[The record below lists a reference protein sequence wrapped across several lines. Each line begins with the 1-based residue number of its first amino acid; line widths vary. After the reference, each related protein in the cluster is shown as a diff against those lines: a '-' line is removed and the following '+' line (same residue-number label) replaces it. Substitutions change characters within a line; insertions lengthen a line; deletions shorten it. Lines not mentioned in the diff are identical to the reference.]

1 MRVLGLM
8 DAVLRVTSSASCV
21 TDKICYVIDVGALS
35 AAELLVLRGRVLHE
49 IRRRSIPQRHCERCA
64 SEFVG
69 RADARYC
76 SPKCRTAAHR
86 MRDKKEIP
94 QMSTIVGIGYEGQT
108 LDAFISK
115 IRLRGVETLVDVRLN
130 AISRKRG
137 FSKTALSEAVRAA
150 GIEYVH
156 MPELGNH
163 RNNRDGYATTDTI
176 EAHQA
181 RDRFRDVL
189 TSDKAT
195 KALRELASLAS
206 DRTIALFC
214 FEADEDHCHRQQVR
228 EALTSLT
235 SLTIH
240 DLVAG

>member
-1 MRVLGLM
+1 MF
-8 DAVLRVTSSASCV
+8 
-21 TDKICYVIDVGALS
+21 DVGALS
-35 AAELLVLRGRVLHE
+35 AAELLALRGSVLRE
-49 IRRRSIPQRHCERCA
+49 IRRRSSPQRSCEFCA
-64 SEFVG
+64 SRFVG

-86 MRDKKEIP
+86 AHNKKETP
-94 QMSTIVGIGYEGQT
+94 QMANILGIGYEGQT

-115 IRLRGVETLVDVRLN
+115 MRLHGVETVVDVRLN

-137 FSKTALSEAVRAA
+137 FSKTALSDALRAA

-163 RNNRDGYATTDTI
+163 RDNRSGYATTDTA

-189 TSDKAT
+189 TSDRAAS
-195 KALRELASLAS
+195 ALEELASLA
-206 DRTIALFC
+206 RGQTIALFC
-214 FEADEDHCHRQQVR
+214 FEADEEHCHRQQVR
-228 EALTSLT
+228 EALTDLT
-235 SLTIH
+235 ARG
-240 DLVAG
+240 LVAA

>member
-1 MRVLGLM
+1 MF
-8 DAVLRVTSSASCV
+8 
-21 TDKICYVIDVGALS
+21 DVGALS
-35 AAELLVLRGRVLHE
+35 AAELLVLRRSVLRE
-49 IRRRSIPQRHCERCA
+49 IRRRGTPQRICQRCA
-64 SEFVG
+64 SRFVG

-86 MRDKKEIP
+86 VDNKKETP
-94 QMSTIVGIGYEGQT
+94 QMSTILGIGYEGQT

-115 IRLRGVETLVDVRLN
+115 MRLRGVETLVDVRLN

-163 RNNRDGYATTDTI
+163 RDNRNGYATTDTI

-181 RDRFRDVL
+181 RDLFRDAL
-189 TSDKAT
+189 TSDRAT
-195 KALRELASLAS
+195 SALKELASLAR

-228 EALTSLT
+228 EALTSLM
-235 SLTIH
+235 IR
-240 DLVAG
+240 DLVAV

>member
-1 MRVLGLM
+1 MF
-8 DAVLRVTSSASCV
+8 
-21 TDKICYVIDVGALS
+21 DVGALS
-35 AAELLVLRGRVLHE
+35 MAELLEMRGSVLRE
-49 IRRRSIPQRHCERCA
+49 IRRRCAPQRSCERCA
-64 SEFVG
+64 SSFVG

-86 MRDKKEIP
+86 VQSKKETV
-94 QMSTIVGIGYEGQT
+94 QMSTVLGIGYEGQT
-108 LDAFISK
+108 LDALISK
-115 IRLRGVETLVDVRLN
+115 MRLRGVETLVDVRLN

-137 FSKTALSEAVRAA
+137 FSKTALSEALRAA

-163 RNNRDGYATTDTI
+163 RDNREGYAATDTF
-176 EAHQA
+176 EAREA

-189 TSDKAT
+189 ASDRAIS
-195 KALRELASLAS
+195 ALEELASLAR

-228 EALTSLT
+228 EALTSLMAA
-235 SLTIH
+235 
-240 DLVAG
+240 DLVVV

>member
-1 MRVLGLM
+1 M
-8 DAVLRVTSSASCV
+8 CHV
-21 TDKICYVIDVGALS
+21 TDIMRYMIDVGALS
-35 AAELLVLRGRVLHE
+35 LAELDMLRVSVLRE
-49 IRRRSIPQRHCERCA
+49 IRRRNTPQRSCERCA
-64 SEFVG
+64 SRFVG

-76 SPKCRTAAHR
+76 SARCRTAAHR
-86 MRDKKEIP
+86 VSNKKEIP
-94 QMSTIVGIGYEGQT
+94 QMSTILGIGYEGQS
-108 LDAFISK
+108 LDGFVAK
-115 IRLRGVETLVDVRLN
+115 LRVRGVETLVDVRLN

-163 RNNRDGYATTDTI
+163 RDNRAGYAATDTA

-189 TSDKAT
+189 AFEKAAS
-195 KALRELASLAS
+195 ALENLASLARG
-206 DRTIALFC
+206 RTIALFC

-228 EALTSLT
+228 EALTRLMAR
-235 SLTIH
+235 
-240 DLVAG
+240 DLIVV